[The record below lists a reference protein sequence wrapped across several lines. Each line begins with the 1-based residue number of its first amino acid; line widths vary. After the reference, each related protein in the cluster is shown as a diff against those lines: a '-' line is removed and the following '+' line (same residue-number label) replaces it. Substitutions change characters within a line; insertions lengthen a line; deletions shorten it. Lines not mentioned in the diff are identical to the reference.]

1 MTNSAPRAKKPRA
14 TAPIAPA
21 PRPIMETIASTGIRL
36 SVGRT
41 TVNRLIKDGKLRTV
55 TLSKRAVRVISADV
69 DALLG

>member
-1 MTNSAPRAKKPRA
+1 MPKAAHRAEKSRAATPVAPR
-14 TAPIAPA
+14 
-21 PRPIMETIASTGIRL
+21 PRPIMETIASTGARL